1 MSVITVRW
9 VFWVSLLVSLPFP
22 FYIVHWGLLPLGAVL
37 KALVFGHLQQLYE
50 LSLLQVALV
59 LLQCLVAA
67 VVFGL
72 TSWGYGR
79 YASQWQEKIR
89 GSVVGI
95 VMLSF
100 LITFSS
106 IAVYSD
112 QLVARN
118 TDDSVR
124 KVTFLQVYP

>member
-9 VFWVSLLVSLPFP
+9 VLWVSLLVSLPFP

-59 LLQCLVAA
+59 LLQCLVAV

-106 IAVYSD
+106 VAVYSG